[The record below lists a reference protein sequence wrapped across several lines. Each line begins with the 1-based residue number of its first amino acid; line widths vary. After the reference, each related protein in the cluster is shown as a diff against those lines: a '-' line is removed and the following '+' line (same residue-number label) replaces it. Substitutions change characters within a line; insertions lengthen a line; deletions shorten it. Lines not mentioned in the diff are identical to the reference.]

1 MKYSIEI
8 GKIVEGALKHD
19 QLKVINYTKQFISK
33 LEEDD
38 EIRAASK
45 FRKMLAAQSEATLTA
60 MGVPNDSIVPVDS
73 ESRTALADVVY
84 PSENNVDVILSKSNA
99 DKSKTLKGTIFIQ
112 RLLTAYEK
120 EVILPTIL
128 KPDSRFVSAN
138 KQYRRKSRQIELCVH
153 FFAKT
158 MFGRVGTTSFYAMV

>member
-33 LEEDD
+33 LEEDN

-99 DKSKTLKGTIFIQ
+99 DKLNSFI
-112 RLLTAYEK
+112 L
-120 EVILPTIL
+120 
-128 KPDSRFVSAN
+128 S
-138 KQYRRKSRQIELCVH
+138 YRNADKLSVPI
-153 FFAKT
+153 
-158 MFGRVGTTSFYAMV
+158 